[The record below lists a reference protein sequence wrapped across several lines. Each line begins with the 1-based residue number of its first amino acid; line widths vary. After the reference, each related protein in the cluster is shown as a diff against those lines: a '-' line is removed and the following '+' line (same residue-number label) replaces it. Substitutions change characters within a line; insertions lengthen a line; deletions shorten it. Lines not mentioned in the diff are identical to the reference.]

1 MMATLN
7 RPTRAVS
14 CRAQAQQAPK
24 APAASGRRALVFG
37 GLAAALAAVS
47 LAAAAG
53 PALASLEDDLL
64 AKSTDNKALN
74 DKKRLATS
82 YANLAR
88 TR

>member
-14 CRAQAQQAPK
+14 CRAQAQQQAPM

-37 GLAAALAAVS
+37 FVALAAG
-47 LAAAAG
+47 AAKPAFAA
-53 PALASLEDDLL
+53 LEDELL
-64 AKSTDNKALN
+64 AKSTVNKALN